1 MFTKILVPLD
11 GSNISEQALEPA
23 IRIAEKFEASIMLL
37 RVFTPELEPATAGMS
52 LRYPTLSFAHEQQEC
67 DKAEAYL
74 RSMRAQWLGARVPIS
89 TRITTGS
96 APEMIVDAARQTQAD
111 LIVMSTHGRTG
122 LNRLVYGS
130 VAEAVL
136 RGAHLPVLLIPV
148 K

>member
-11 GSNISEQALEPA
+11 GSNLSEQALEPA
-23 IRIAEKFEASIMLL
+23 IRIAEKFGASIVLL
-37 RVFTPELEPATAGMS
+37 RVFTPDLEPVAAGMS
-52 LRYPTLSFAHEQQEC
+52 LRYPTLSYAHEHNEC

-74 RSMRAQWLGARVPIS
+74 RSMRAQWLGVGVPIS
-89 TRITTGS
+89 TRTSTGS
-96 APEMIVDAARQTQAD
+96 APEMILDAAGQTQAD

-122 LNRLVYGS
+122 FNRLVYGS

-136 RGAHLPVLLIPV
+136 RGTHLPVLLIPI